1 MVLSI
6 GTDIVDVKRIE
17 KALKR
22 RGERFGQKVLSPDE
36 LNEWHKRE
44 CSPAF
49 LAKRFAAK
57 EAIAKALGTGI
68 GNGVTFQ
75 NIEISNDAGGAPTA
89 TLNRSADQVM
99 RNFGARKVLLSI
111 SDERN
116 YAVAFAILSN

>member
-6 GTDIVDVKRIE
+6 GTDIVDVKRVERAI
-17 KALKR
+17 KR
-22 RGERFGQKVLSPDE
+22 RGERFGRKILCPDE
-36 LNEWHKRE
+36 LTEWQKRKF
-44 CSPAF
+44 SPAF

-68 GNGVTFQ
+68 GKGVTFQ
-75 NIEISNDAGGAPTA
+75 NIEISNDAGGAPRA

-116 YAVAFAILSN
+116 YAVAFAVLSN

>member
-17 KALKR
+17 KAIKR
-22 RGERFGQKVLSPDE
+22 HGERFGQKILSSDE
-36 LNEWHKRE
+36 LTEWRRRK

-57 EAIAKALGTGI
+57 EAVAKALGTGI
-68 GNGVTFQ
+68 GKGVTFQ
-75 NIEISNDAGGAPTA
+75 NIEISNDASGAPTA

-116 YAVAFAILSN
+116 YAVAFAVLSN